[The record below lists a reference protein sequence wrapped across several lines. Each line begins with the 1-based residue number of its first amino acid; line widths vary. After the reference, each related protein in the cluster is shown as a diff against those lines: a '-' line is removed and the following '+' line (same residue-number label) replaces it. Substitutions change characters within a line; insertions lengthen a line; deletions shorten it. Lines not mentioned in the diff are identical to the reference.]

1 MKNKLVSLDQALDG
15 VRDGMTV
22 MLGGF
27 GLPGTP
33 MTLIQALLDKGVRDL
48 TLIKNEANEPGMG
61 VSLLIEAGRVKKMVL
76 SHLGLNVRAV
86 EMRNAGDLEVEFHPQ
101 GILAEKI
108 RAGGA
113 GLPGLLSDIGI
124 DTILREGKQIVTVGG
139 REAMVEPSL
148 RADVALVHAATADYV
163 GNLRYTR
170 SASNFNP
177 LMAMAADMVIA
188 EAVEVVETGAMDPD
202 SVHTPGC
209 FVDRLVDLGGLSEK
223 YEVLDHHVAKA

>member
-1 MKNKLVSLDQALDG
+1 MNDKTVSLERALEG
-15 VRDGMTV
+15 VTHGMTV
-22 MLGGF
+22 MVGGF

-33 MTLIQALLDKGVRDL
+33 LTLIQALLDTGARDL

-61 VSLLIEAGRVKKMVL
+61 VSLLIEAGRVRKMVL
-76 SHLGLNVRAV
+76 SHLGLNTKAV
-86 EMRNAGDLEVEFHPQ
+86 EMRNAGELEVEFHPQ

-124 DTILREGKQIVTVGG
+124 DTILREGKQIVTVDG

-148 RADVALVHAATADYV
+148 RADLALVHAARADHV

-177 LMAMAADMVIA
+177 LMAMAADLVVA
-188 EAVEVVETGAMDPD
+188 EAVEVVAAGDMDPD

-209 FVDRLVDLGGLSEK
+209 FVDRVVNLGGLPK
-223 YEVLDHHVAKA
+223 TYEVLEHHVAKA

>member
-1 MKNKLVSLDQALDG
+1 MKDKTVTLDRALDG
-15 VRDGMTV
+15 VTDGMTV
-22 MLGGF
+22 MVGGF

-33 MTLIQALLDKGVRDL
+33 LTLLQALLDTGAKDL
-48 TLIKNEANEPGMG
+48 TLIKNEANEAGMG
-61 VSLLIEAGRVKKMVL
+61 VSLLIEAGRVSKMVL

-86 EMRNAGDLEVEFHPQ
+86 EMRNQGELEVEFHPQ

-124 DTILREGKQIVTVGG
+124 DTIIREGKQIVTVNG

-148 RADVALVHAATADYV
+148 RADVALVHAARADRV

-170 SASNFNP
+170 SANNFNP
-177 LMAMAADMVIA
+177 LMAMAADLVVA
-188 EAVEVVETGAMDPD
+188 EAVEVVETGDMDPD
-202 SVHTPGC
+202 DVHTPGC
-209 FVDRLVDLGGLSEK
+209 FVDRLVDLGGLPDAYKVME
-223 YEVLDHHVAKA
+223 HHVAKA